1 VKAKVKNTVLTAV
14 ICIALLFT
22 YGSVG
27 AMERFQISTLQG
39 VLQIVGGFAA
49 AVAAWLLKQI

>member
-1 VKAKVKNTVLTAV
+1 MKAKVKNTVLTAV

-49 AVAAWLLKQI
+49 ASVACLLKQI